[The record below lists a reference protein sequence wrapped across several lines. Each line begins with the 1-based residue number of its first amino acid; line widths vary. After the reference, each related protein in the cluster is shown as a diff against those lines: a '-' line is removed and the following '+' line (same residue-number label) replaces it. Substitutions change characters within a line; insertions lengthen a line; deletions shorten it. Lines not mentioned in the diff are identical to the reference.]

1 MSILFKIVLTAFL
14 ITTPPFLIF
23 GFLYESGLIDW
34 AEKLTAVLAVIWSCL
49 LVLVIIGLFCFVIQ
63 WIWT

>member
-1 MSILFKIVLTAFL
+1 MSILFKIILTAFL

-23 GFLYESGLIDW
+23 CFLYDSGRIDW
-34 AEKLTAVLAVIWSCL
+34 AEKLTMALAVIWSCL
-49 LVLVIIGLFCFVIQ
+49 LALVIIGLFCYVIY